1 MRFVLLGIE
10 VANVRDLTQPQGP
23 LNGGRDPAL
32 AFTTGAPFTNLAGTN
47 SFPAGTLIVGVVQ
60 TSFSPHSQTQEWGGV
75 AGIFK
80 QMTVQAGLN

>member
-1 MRFVLLGIE
+1 MRFVLLGME

-32 AFTTGAPFTNLAGTN
+32 AFTNLAGTN